1 MVLGVAIAPISV
13 YTSFHGNETST
24 KESQTMTIYPTLST
38 GRAAALQ
45 ASLDNPGS
53 YVHMW
58 SAFGLG
64 ITISKRLHVNAPGDA
79 YGDTYWLN
87 GKEKP
92 FTEAQIIADQ
102 LATPQLY

>member
-1 MVLGVAIAPISV
+1 
-13 YTSFHGNETST
+13 
-24 KESQTMTIYPTLST
+24 MTIYSTLST

-64 ITISKRLHVNAPGDA
+64 ITVSKRLHVNAPGDA

-92 FTEAQIIADQ
+92 FTEAQIIADE